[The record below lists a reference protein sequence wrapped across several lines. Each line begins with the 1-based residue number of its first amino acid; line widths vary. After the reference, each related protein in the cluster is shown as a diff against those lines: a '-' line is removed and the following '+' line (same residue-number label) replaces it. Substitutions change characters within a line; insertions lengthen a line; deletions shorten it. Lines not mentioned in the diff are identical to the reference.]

1 MRHLRKFN
9 ESRDIPNSIED
20 ILLDITDLGYLSR
33 IEHILW
39 TKVEGDSSRSDACVL
54 TIYDKRSNEYKGMI
68 CIEEIIETLE
78 RLVSY
83 LESEGYKLEDLS
95 QRQLESIIQTNQ
107 KDAKSNQKF
116 KISINDY
123 VSTKF
128 FTQDNKWYINS
139 TSLSFDFKKQ
149 L

>member
-1 MRHLRKFN
+1 M
-9 ESRDIPNSIED
+9 
-20 ILLDITDLGYLSR
+20 
-33 IEHILW
+33 
-39 TKVEGDSSRSDACVL
+39 
-54 TIYDKRSNEYKGMI
+54 
-68 CIEEIIETLE
+68 
-78 RLVSY
+78 SY